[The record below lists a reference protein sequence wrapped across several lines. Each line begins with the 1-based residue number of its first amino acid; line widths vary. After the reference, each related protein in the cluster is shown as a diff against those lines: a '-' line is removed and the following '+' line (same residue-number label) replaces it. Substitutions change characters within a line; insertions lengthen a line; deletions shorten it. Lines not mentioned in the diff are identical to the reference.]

1 MNICFFVKIGNLIK
15 FIFFCIEKNI
25 MVFFSFFIVC
35 LFVFVGCVVYVIVNG
50 YGQLVYSYVRLQ
62 IYVFVWFFFGYV
74 GIGVGGGFLGGLGF
88 NSDFGGIFLIFF
100 ICKFVI

>member
-1 MNICFFVKIGNLIK
+1 M
-15 FIFFCIEKNI
+15 
-25 MVFFSFFIVC
+25 
-35 LFVFVGCVVYVIVNG
+35 
-50 YGQLVYSYVRLQ
+50 VYSYVRLK

-100 ICKFVI
+100 ICKFVV